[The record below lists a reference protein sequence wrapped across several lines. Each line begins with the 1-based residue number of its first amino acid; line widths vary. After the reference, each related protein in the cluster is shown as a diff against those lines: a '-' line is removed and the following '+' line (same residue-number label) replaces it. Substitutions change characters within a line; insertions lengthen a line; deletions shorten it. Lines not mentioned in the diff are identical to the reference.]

1 MQSPTRSA
9 LAIIVGVGFTAPID
23 GKKLASVTYKL
34 SIPCA
39 LQLRSRTDCLGSVP
53 NRSVPAWW
61 AVPPIGG
68 CVLIGIATI
77 KPSPIRGSVAIAL
90 LCGNRIVL
98 SDLGFVVQNG
108 VQQ

>member
-1 MQSPTRSA
+1 MR
-9 LAIIVGVGFTAPID
+9 LAVEVED
-23 GKKLASVTYKL
+23 GLF
-34 SIPCA
+34 
-39 LQLRSRTDCLGSVP
+39 GSVP